1 MRLLRLARYAHLTPA
16 YSLGLLAMTLV
27 SATAWAGA
35 WENEG
40 EFSAAASYSD
50 NPGLLTELQNPEGAL
65 ATVAT
70 ARANL
75 RFIDPNREV
84 AIVPTLRQT
93 YYPDSDFRDLNQTD
107 YLFRISTNTLERR
120 VTWGAEL
127 AYDDQGI
134 LSAEDTNPDDPND
147 GGDANFL
154 RADDRRERFVAAP
167 RLNLQI
173 SPQDV
178 VSVSVNYTIVDF
190 ELDFTD
196 RSDFDSYGGSINYD
210 RQLTQRQTLGFLAS
224 RSTLEATRLGRFPV
238 CINGELPTFQPDGS
252 LSCLPVTVVVGDL
265 TNDSEGTSLR
275 LVYTFNL
282 SEQTQLNAALGR
294 QSTDIESGIFLPNE
308 QQVSESSFKS
318 TEYNLGIVRTGEHYN
333 WRVNASRS
341 VQPSSIGQP
350 ADKIQVSGSFGYRV
364 TERLNMEVAGVAFK
378 QDLKSALVTRENEFL
393 RADLTMA
400 WRLTRNWALTGAY
413 TFRRQNP
420 TIRRLDEIETPENA
434 SLIRR
439 SNTASLTLRYRF
451 R

>member
-1 MRLLRLARYAHLTPA
+1 MRPGAT
-16 YSLGLLAMTLV
+16 LGYCLLAITLA
-27 SATAWAGA
+27 STAARGGSWD
-35 WENEG
+35 NEG
-40 EFSAAASYSD
+40 ELSATASYSD
-50 NPGLLTELQNPEGAL
+50 NPGLLTELQNPQGAL

-75 RFIDPNREV
+75 RYIDPNRET

-107 YLFRISTNTLERR
+107 YLLRVSTSTLERR
-120 VTWGAEL
+120 ITWGVDFN
-127 AYDDQGI
+127 YDDQGI

-154 RADDRRERFVAAP
+154 RADDRRERISFAP
-167 RLNLQI
+167 RLNLQV
-173 SPQDV
+173 SPKDLL
-178 VSVSVNYTIVDF
+178 SVSVNYSTVDF

-196 RSDFDSYGGSINYD
+196 RSDFDAYGGSITYD
-210 RQLTQRQTLGFLAS
+210 RQLTQRQSLGFLAS
-224 RSTLEATRLGRFPV
+224 RNTLEATRLGRFPV
-238 CINGELPTFQPDGS
+238 CSAGELPGFLPDGS
-252 LSCLPVTVVVGDL
+252 LSCVPVTVVVGDL

-275 LVYTFNL
+275 LLYTFDI
-282 SEQTQLNAALGR
+282 SEQMQFNAALGR
-294 QSTDIESGIFLPNE
+294 QSTDIESGIFLPND

-318 TEYNLGIVRTGEHYN
+318 TEYNLGLVRSGQRYN
-333 WRVNASRS
+333 WQFNASRS

-350 ADKIQVSGSFGYRV
+350 ADKIQVSGSFGYRL
-364 TERLNMEVAGVAFK
+364 TERLNVEVAGVAFK

-400 WRLTRNWALTGAY
+400 WRLTRNWVLTGAY

-420 TIRRLDEIETPENA
+420 TVRRLDEIETPEN
-434 SLIRR
+434 SNLIRR
-439 SNTASLTLRYRF
+439 SNAASLTLRYRF